1 MPTTHEFNLPQ
12 LFLQCNDEQRQLWGR
27 WITASTNE
35 ALPEMAEAVE
45 QLNHHDRIEFGRT
58 VENPGACPQDV
69 LVIACEQG
77 KHCVV
82 ADQPLAC
89 KVVLFDWTGQGVPES
104 ANPHGWLVLSV
115 ATECKGQ
122 LMTEAWRR
130 LPLQDG
136 EHYMGFVDD
145 DISISTSDIN
155 RLLALSRICNLS
167 AAQPALSLTS
177 VGTLEYPWLRH
188 RSGVTLHRVPMVEI
202 MAPFIRKDLLDLAM
216 PWIEGLHSGYGLDRY
231 VMPFVAAQY
240 GAWRFAVID
249 QCVMGHMRPLTSMAK
264 RFSNG
269 LLSTEE
275 ELVVRHRLLAALQ

>member
-1 MPTTHEFNLPQ
+1 MPNPHEFKLPQ
-12 LFLQCNDEQRQLWGR
+12 SFLQGDDEARQRWGQ
-27 WITASTNE
+27 WVAGSTE
-35 ALPEMAEAVE
+35 QSLLEMADAVVD
-45 QLNHHDRIEFGRT
+45 LNHHDRIEFGRT
-58 VENPGACPQDV
+58 VENPGACAQDV

-82 ADQPLAC
+82 VDQPLAC

-104 ANPHGWLVLSV
+104 ANPQGWPVISV
-115 ATECKGQ
+115 PTECKGQ

-188 RSGVTLHRVPMVEI
+188 RPGVMLHRVPLVEI

-216 PWIEGLHSGYGLDRY
+216 PWIEGMHSGYGLDRY
-231 VMPFVAAQY
+231 VMPLVAAHH
-240 GAWRFAVID
+240 GLWRFAVID
-249 QCVMGHMRPLTSMAK
+249 QCLMGHMRPLTSMTK

-275 ELVVRHRLLAALQ
+275 EVVVRRRLLAGFQ